1 MEYALNKRHVKLV
14 ETGLDVGNEGFTKLV
29 HVLLISVFFSP
40 RLFSLLA
47 NVKSCSAYLDFAVI
61 TFTT

>member
-29 HVLLISVFFSP
+29 CKCDCIPEKQFCV
-40 RLFSLLA
+40 
-47 NVKSCSAYLDFAVI
+47 
-61 TFTT
+61 